1 MTREGLTEQMTFQS
15 RPEGSKGANMLLCR
29 GRTLEKETASAK
41 ALRQDVSLRE
51 GGKKSRS

>member
-51 GGKKSRS
+51 WEEKK